1 MVNKYKITGEK
12 SFNGDQLGTEG
23 NQELNNNE
31 KTLFLSILADL

>member
-12 SFNGDQLGTEG
+12 SFNGDQFGTEG

-31 KTLFLSILADL
+31 KTLILGIFADL